1 MPVSVLMLS
10 LERGRIE
17 RMMKFYL
24 TTGLLEEWMFHAMDD
39 AGLDQDLNPERY
51 SAGTHSSDL

>member
-1 MPVSVLMLS
+1 
-10 LERGRIE
+10 
-17 RMMKFYL
+17 MMKFYL